1 MAIINHYKEN
11 SEIDWV
17 EWINRNSYGISLLE
31 NNHSKINYE
40 MLNSNPN
47 GMHLLNRRKDKIDW
61 EMLGLNP
68 NAIELLMTNKKNW
81 LVTF

>member
-1 MAIINHYKEN
+1 
-11 SEIDWV
+11 
-17 EWINRNSYGISLLE
+17 
-31 NNHSKINYE
+31 

-68 NAIELLMTNKKNW
+68 NAIELLMTNKKN
-81 LVTF
+81 